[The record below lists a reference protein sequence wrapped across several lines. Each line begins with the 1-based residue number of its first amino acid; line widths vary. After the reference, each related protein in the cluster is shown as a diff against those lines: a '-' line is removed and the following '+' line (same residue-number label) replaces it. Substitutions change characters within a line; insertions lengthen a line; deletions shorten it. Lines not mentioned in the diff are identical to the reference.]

1 MKIRSD
7 EAAHHGYADGQV
19 PKSEQA
25 SGWKIFFIVSG
36 TLCGL
41 PVFILAA
48 QIFTSL
54 GFTQGLKA
62 VILGGAIT
70 GTLSALSAYTGSRA
84 RAGLA
89 VLADQAFGQ
98 AGSRVVKLIIA
109 ISLIGWFGVAIGVV
123 GATTASALRQMGGWQ
138 VPALA
143 IGFPMSIGIAA
154 VTIFGAKGL
163 ERLGNILIPVT
174 AIVLLLS
181 VYLVFPQLD
190 RVWKATGAGPLDFAS
205 CVSAVVGTVI
215 VGVVIQPD
223 YGRFI
228 RRPGEAALGSGLSL
242 GVVYP
247 LILTASA
254 IATLALGADEVIS
267 AMILLGFGLPAL
279 AVLLMGAWIE
289 TSASMYSASLSLA
302 NQAPRLSFQMIVGG
316 VWLVGVLLVV
326 AGAETVFIPFLM
338 ALGLALPPLAAVLI
352 LSHFLVP
359 AKVGALGSFVAAA
372 CSVTGTVIGLLTTR
386 GLFALTGLPVL
397 DSILMTAV
405 IFAMARFLLR
415 RNASGSAE
423 ARAS

>member
-1 MKIRSD
+1 MEIRSD

-19 PKSEQA
+19 PESAQA

-48 QIFTSL
+48 QIFGSL
-54 GFTQGLKA
+54 GFARGLEA
-62 VILGGAIT
+62 VLLGSAIV
-70 GTLSALSAYTGSRA
+70 GILSALSAYTGSRA

-89 VLADQAFGQ
+89 VLADHAFGP
-98 AGSRVVKLIIA
+98 AGARIVKLVIA
-109 ISLIGWFGVAIGVV
+109 VSLIGWFGVAIGVV
-123 GATTASALRQMGGWQ
+123 GATTASALAQMSSWQ

-143 IGFPMSIGIAA
+143 IGIPMSIGIAA
-154 VTIFGAKGL
+154 VTVFGAKGL
-163 ERLGNILIPVT
+163 ERIGNILIPIT
-174 AIVLLLS
+174 AVVLLLS
-181 VYLVFPQLD
+181 VYLVFPHLD
-190 RVWKATGAGPLDFAS
+190 RVWASTGKGPLDFAS
-205 CVSAVVGTVI
+205 CVAAVVGTVI

-228 RRPGEAALGSGLSL
+228 RRPREAALGSGLSL
-242 GVVYP
+242 GVAYP
-247 LILTASA
+247 IILTLSA

-302 NQAPRLSFQMIVGG
+302 NQMPRLSFQLIVGG
-316 VWLVGVLLVV
+316 IWLVGVLLVV

-359 AKVGALGSFVAAA
+359 GKADGLGSVVAAA
-372 CSVTGTVIGLLTTR
+372 SSVAGTLVGVLTTR
-386 GLFALTGLPVL
+386 GWFTLSALPVL
-397 DSILMTAV
+397 DSILVTAV
-405 IFAMARFLLR
+405 VFALARFAMR
-415 RNASGSAE
+415 RGPGTTVDAPA
-423 ARAS
+423 A